1 MQYTLYPENS
11 SLIDEHWFQSQLNRY
26 EKNAYKACYEEE
38 VAALQAF
45 YNGETGIEQA
55 ATAITRP
62 ITNSP
67 IHDLGGYSDDAVAIC
82 QLWSLFRCALIEWP
96 QSRTA
101 DLVALLSATTR
112 VTDLIH
118 RGKLLDDDDE
128 KPLSWAE
135 HPFFQIFGEHQGR
148 SQDKP
153 PMQPPG
159 SMKERFTS
167 NNKTWKPDS
176 LQSAYFSVNN
186 PSILRSFCALC
197 TD

>member
-135 HPFFQIFGEHQGR
+135 HPFFQMVWSDSFWRTPGQIARQATDAASRQHEREVYIKQQDVEARLVAVGIFQC
-148 SQDKP
+148 K
-153 PMQPPG
+153 QP
-159 SMKERFTS
+159 
-167 NNKTWKPDS
+167 
-176 LQSAYFSVNN
+176 
-186 PSILRSFCALC
+186 
-197 TD
+197 